1 MFQDITIEELLA
13 KRASGE
19 ISTIDVRSPSEYRSA
34 SIPGS
39 VNIPLFDDEERAEVG
54 TLYKQVG
61 VEQAKDRGLQI
72 ASAKLPEFVRQF
84 KEVEGQKAVF
94 CWRGGMRSRTT
105 ATVLDLMGIR
115 AYRLNGGFRAY
126 RKWVVGQLDT
136 FELNARAFVLN
147 GNTGNGKTAIL
158 HRLREEGY
166 PVIDL
171 EGMAGHRGSV
181 FGGIGVEARNQKTF
195 DALLLE
201 RLMQIGDAP
210 YILLEAESK
219 RIGKVEVPAF
229 LMKKKEQGVQLRV
242 ELPMEERI
250 RHIIED
256 YRPEEH
262 AEACMASFLRI
273 KEHIHQPIAADIHRL
288 MESGEYA
295 DAVRMMLEFYYD
307 PKYEY
312 SEGRLN
318 PEATLE
324 IRTATAEEA
333 AERIKDILAAEF
345 GRPNR

>member
-13 KRASGE
+13 KRKSGE
-19 ISTIDVRSPSEYRSA
+19 ITTIDVRSPSEYRSA
-34 SIPGS
+34 SIPNS

-61 VEQAKDRGLQI
+61 IEQAKERGLQI
-72 ASAKLPEFVRQF
+72 ASAKLPEFIRQF

-126 RKWVVGQLDT
+126 RRWVVERLEH
-136 FELNARAFVLN
+136 FELNVRAFVLN
-147 GNTGNGKTAIL
+147 GNTGNGKTVIL
-158 HRLREEGY
+158 HRLQSEGY

-201 RLMQIGDAP
+201 RLLLIEPSP

-229 LMKKKEQGVQLRV
+229 LMEKKEHGVQLRIA
-242 ELPMEERI
+242 LPMEERV
-250 RHIIED
+250 RHILED

-262 AEACMASFLRI
+262 PEACMNAFLRI
-273 KEHIHQPIAADIHRL
+273 KPHIHQPIAAEIHRM
-288 MESGEYA
+288 MESEEYA
-295 DAVRMMLEFYYD
+295 GAVKLMLESYYD
-307 PKYEY
+307 PKYEH
-312 SEGRLN
+312 SADRLS
-318 PEATLE
+318 PEAT
-324 IRTATAEEA
+324 IDIQAVTAEEA
-333 AERIKDILAAEF
+333 AEQIKEILANEF
-345 GRPNR
+345 GGK